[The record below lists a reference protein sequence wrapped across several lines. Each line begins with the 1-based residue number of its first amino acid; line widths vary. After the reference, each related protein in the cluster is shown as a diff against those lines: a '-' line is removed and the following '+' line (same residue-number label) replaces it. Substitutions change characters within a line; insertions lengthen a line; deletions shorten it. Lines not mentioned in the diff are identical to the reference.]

1 MKFNKLALSL
11 ALGLSMGVT
20 MSPAFAA
27 DDGTTPT
34 APAKTAESS
43 QGTIHFLGY
52 INDVPC
58 SIDDNNLNQ
67 TVDFGEIA
75 LNELTS
81 GKYRSDEEK
90 FDIVLKNCSIE
101 TYKNAKISFTGSTV
115 SGFTG
120 FTGELLGL
128 GGKVEN
134 AGIVITDGANT
145 PIVFGK
151 AFPSVGDGYV
161 LNGGDGSRTTMHFG
175 AYVKGNEAD
184 GKKATTGRF
193 DTVANFKVIYQ

>member
-20 MSPAFAA
+20 LSPAFA
-27 DDGTTPT
+27 DDDTPT

-67 TVDFGEIA
+67 TIDFGEIA

-90 FDIVLKNCSIE
+90 FDIVLKNCSTE

-128 GGKVEN
+128 GGKVQN

-145 PIVFGK
+145 PIVFGQP
-151 AFPSVGDGYV
+151 FPSTGDGYA
-161 LNGGDGSRTTMHFG
+161 LNSGDGSKTTMHFG
-175 AYVKGNEAD
+175 AYVKGNEATD
-184 GKKATTGRF
+184 AKATTGRF